1 MFTTANLNK
10 EKKELQR
17 IIGQIEQDV
26 KNWIPGVLRISSSKG
41 CIRYYHHLLDVIGDT
56 ARTHGVGQTALAL
69 AWTRQAGPDIVITGA
84 RNTTQ
89 LQENLNCDVELTQH
103 EVLELDSAARE
114 LEEAG
119 RKVCDNIFS
128 YRW

>member
-1 MFTTANLNK
+1 MIEDIANAHDVGPTA
-10 EKKELQR
+10 
-17 IIGQIEQDV
+17 V
-26 KNWIPGVLRISSSKG
+26 
-41 CIRYYHHLLDVIGDT
+41 
-56 ARTHGVGQTALAL
+56 AL

-103 EVLELDSAARE
+103 EVLELGSAARE